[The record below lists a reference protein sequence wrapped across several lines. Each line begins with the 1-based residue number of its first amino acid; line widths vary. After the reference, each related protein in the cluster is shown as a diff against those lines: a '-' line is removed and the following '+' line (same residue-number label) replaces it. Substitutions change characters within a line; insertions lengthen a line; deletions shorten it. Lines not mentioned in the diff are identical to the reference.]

1 MEPPTQKRKD
11 FAHKLN
17 LSSYLSPSGNVRC
30 ILIEMTAVNLS
41 FLQLLMQSYDFIVT
55 KDLLASVRRVVSKC
69 NPKGNQSQLSAEA
82 QQQCHIFIFAAPN
95 RLRHLCFRLTQ
106 ELHLFAHS
114 KYSEVAWPKHQ
125 RTASIFWS
133 CMQNQQPRWKLK
145 IFS

>member
-55 KDLLASVRRVVSKC
+55 KDQWEEWWVNVIPKAIRASSQRKHNNNATYSYLLHQTDSDIYALGLHRSYIYLHTVNIQKSHGRNIKEQ
-69 NPKGNQSQLSAEA
+69 PQSFGPACRISS
-82 QQQCHIFIFAAPN
+82 PDG
-95 RLRHLCFRLTQ
+95 
-106 ELHLFAHS
+106 S
-114 KYSEVAWPKHQ
+114 
-125 RTASIFWS
+125 
-133 CMQNQQPRWKLK
+133 
-145 IFS
+145 